1 MAIIIKQ
8 KEIAKNVKADVYVKI
23 DSVRAGLGENN
34 KITCSCG
41 EWIGIE
47 SRAFGEAEYKANVP
61 YHIPDENVSITNGSL
76 IEAVYPAFKRFFE
89 SQGYEVVDD
98 LNNYEAVL
106 QAKRE
111 AEMQAKMAEIMNG
124 ETNAE

>member
-41 EWIGIE
+41 EWIGVE
-47 SRAFGEAEYKANVP
+47 SRASGEAEYKANVA

-89 SQGYEVVDD
+89 NQGYEVVDD

-111 AEMQAKMAEIMNG
+111 AEMQAKMAEMMNG